1 MRVLPAVIALSL
13 ALPATAQDAAQGAAI
28 FAGHCAACH
37 GADATGAGP
46 MAAVLTL
53 QPTDLTRLS
62 AGNGGVFP
70 TIRVVMRIDGRD
82 ALVSHGSPMPL
93 FGQLYE
99 RQDTT
104 IAAPDGTPVL
114 TSREIADLV
123 AHLEGVQRP

>member
-37 GADATGAGP
+37 GADATGTGP